1 MARKPFQINSVS
13 ITGAFIK
20 INYLGDVY
28 RREPLGEAEGQR
40 ESRRQAPLSF
50 ESLRRFPKLRHV
62 SLPLGDRCF
71 GPVTRFVR
79 ISFVRAASPS
89 LLADAGNRALL
100 WSLKT
105 EQGLVQLRISP
116 RGGRQKCALE
126 PGGRANFCSFVHS
139 FIPSIICPLVY

>member
-1 MARKPFQINSVS
+1 M
-13 ITGAFIK
+13 
-20 INYLGDVY
+20 
-28 RREPLGEAEGQR
+28 GEAEGQR

-50 ESLRRFPKLRHV
+50 ESLWCFPALRHAT
-62 SLPLGDRCF
+62 LPLGDRRF

-79 ISFVRAASPS
+79 ISFVRAATPS
-89 LLADAGNRALL
+89 LLADVGVRALL

-105 EQGLVQLRISP
+105 EQELVQLRISP